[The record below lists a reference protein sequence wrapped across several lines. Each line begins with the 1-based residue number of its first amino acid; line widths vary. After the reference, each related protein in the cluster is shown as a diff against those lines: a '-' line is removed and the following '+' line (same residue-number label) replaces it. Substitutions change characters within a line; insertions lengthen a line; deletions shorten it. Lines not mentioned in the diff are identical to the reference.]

1 MSASFSSTSLSFHKS
16 FNIYNKNEN
25 FLDRIVNFRQL
36 LCYNCKFFDNFPLRV
51 VHFWRFSILAGK
63 ERPMRQV
70 FDPRKKIGLAFSTF
84 NRKLKQIICNM
95 LKIIFNKTCYST
107 KTCKFWFDNKSYLF
121 CWNKDIK
128 YSNKIE
134 SI

>member
-16 FNIYNKNEN
+16 FNIYNENEN

-36 LCYNCKFFDNFPLRV
+36 FYYNCKFSTIFLWGLYIFDDSPSWPAKN
-51 VHFWRFSILAGK
+51 VHWDKFSIR
-63 ERPMRQV
+63 E
-70 FDPRKKIGLAFSTF
+70 KKIGLAFSTF